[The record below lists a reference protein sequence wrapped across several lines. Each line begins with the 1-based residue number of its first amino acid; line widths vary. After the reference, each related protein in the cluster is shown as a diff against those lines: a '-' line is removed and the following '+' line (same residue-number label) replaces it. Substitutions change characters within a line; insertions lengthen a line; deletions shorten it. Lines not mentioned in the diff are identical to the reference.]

1 MFVSAAVARCTGTSP
16 ADSGRSSGLQAYFQD
31 SVNALLSSCFD
42 AAAAPLRPIRVLV
55 TADYAVPA
63 SIVAQL
69 YTANTGI
76 SASVQSVAYSDLAF
90 TLRQGL
96 NMTGDTTA
104 ASSLYDLVMFSSS
117 MMGELGSAG
126 ALEDLRPWILGD
138 TEQSLPLCSTMPSCR
153 KGLSWS
159 DLGPYDNTVSPMYQQ
174 QVVGVPWTETPFLMY
189 VNWHLLSS
197 VYNISRPAKAEVGR
211 LPFYPDTWQELLAV
225 MRRVNAT
232 ASDPVTGK
240 PHHALC
246 MRYNSDTSYLLHA
259 VMASMMQTQGYRQGY
274 IYDPLTLQPLTNTTA
289 MQQALRI
296 VWELTSFVRG
306 FDTAVDS
313 IDMAQCAIALAGAS
327 VFKSLNPVHSNAQF
341 MGQLAMSP
349 LPASTEVLDR
359 STMQLVPCTAQ
370 LCNSQRSSQLG
381 GQLANLSP
389 SRYQP
394 SLFLGMSATVPRQMQ
409 SAVFNF
415 MAGVSGPNMTKGD
428 PLDQPGLTS
437 WQQNGY
443 NYNDVLAY
451 DKALA
456 AILQLPGT
464 AMDCRVADKLDPMQ
478 HMNSALYALVGCSA
492 PQVRPTLTQ
501 TPSGPG
507 QAPPQYQ
514 GNLKAHNIRPHH
526 SQSWPW
532 PVPRSAGS
540 PADFAAA
547 MGSMTSG
554 LASVSPKPRP
564 GAAAC
569 PQALCCSA
577 ACLPLLIVQLD
588 KVEAGST
595 WHGAPSLGS
604 REVAIITSVSVVV
617 CCLVVALLAALAAH
631 WRRSARLQRS
641 LLGHVLPPAAGPKA
655 TLVITDVQGSSRLWE
670 VLPAGVM
677 EASMKAH
684 DNLVRGLALHNTGY
698 EFGTEGDSF
707 LLCFHS
713 PEAAVTF
720 AMQLQDGLLQGT
732 QWLPELLAAG
742 SPAQPLHLAP
752 VQPGSHAPLH
762 ALSTCTSPASSTRL
776 VPHLRSDRPSRLKRV
791 HSLILQLAHGASAQL
806 GRHRAKSQ
814 PMSLGSFVGLGR
826 ETGAVAVSGQPAP
839 HINPVFSFMPD
850 TPEPEPGPASPT
862 PSQAAPPTQ
871 SRGSRDARGALWC
884 ATEPVGVMG
893 QGLAGSSRGRLMPLA
908 GASAAAAPIT
918 NPVEGLLGLL
928 AHLAWSNTG
937 QRTHQPTSST
947 LDSSAA
953 TEVGGRDMDEAAA
966 ASAAQG
972 RVVWQRLCELYREVE
987 QEAPAAL
994 CVLAG
999 LRVRVGLHSGLA
1011 ANEVLVQSR
1020 MGASSTTYG
1029 GAALALAKAVQA
1041 CAHGGQV
1048 ALSADTF
1055 LKLLLL
1061 RLLPG
1066 VLLQLPMEELR
1077 AAGISVVHMGQHL
1090 VALGEGKPDTALD
1103 LYCATLHA
1111 PAHAHRLWAL
1121 GPLSW
1126 AATAFM
1132 SVAGLAHV
1140 RAWDADL
1147 AQRCLSLYHLASQ
1160 HAMQHVTG
1168 PQLPVGYLVSSVD
1181 ADGMVVAAFPSS
1193 LQCLHWALLTLN
1205 TCKDLDWPQALLD
1218 NPLGEEM
1225 AIRRYGH
1232 AGDAFDGRPA
1242 LATADASN
1250 TIADN
1255 GDGSVEESVRP
1266 TATADGLAR
1275 TSRASVPQYRTVRL
1289 LRGLRLKVGVDVGE
1303 VACDLTPA
1311 NGRFNYRGRC
1321 LNRAARINSIAETG
1335 QASSQHT
1342 RQQQSL
1348 VAMVWCSEA
1357 AWADA
1362 RVSLQPEE
1370 ACSPAPGSAAA
1381 GSAVRPVSA
1390 ASWSAQGCMQ
1400 DSLKQPAKSVHSA
1413 TAAGKQGIHS
1423 QHLTLPLRPQA
1434 VAAACPAPGPA
1445 SLDVSAAV
1453 PCPHMELDTEQQQ
1466 QLAVQWRAVQ
1476 QQQLHGSTQPS
1487 AVAPD
1492 GSQAAA
1498 GLLLAQGQPV
1508 VLPGLLPALVAQPLG
1523 EFELRGIP
1531 GQVALLQVAL
1541 APHSSKAQL
1550 SASHRLGLTAPGLRL
1565 SKGAAAV
1572 NS

>member
-1 MFVSAAVARCTGTSP
+1 
-16 ADSGRSSGLQAYFQD
+16 
-31 SVNALLSSCFD
+31 
-42 AAAAPLRPIRVLV
+42 
-55 TADYAVPA
+55 
-63 SIVAQL
+63 
-69 YTANTGI
+69 
-76 SASVQSVAYSDLAF
+76 
-90 TLRQGL
+90 
-96 NMTGDTTA
+96 
-104 ASSLYDLVMFSSS
+104 
-117 MMGELGSAG
+117 
-126 ALEDLRPWILGD
+126 
-138 TEQSLPLCSTMPSCR
+138 
-153 KGLSWS
+153 
-159 DLGPYDNTVSPMYQQ
+159 
-174 QVVGVPWTETPFLMY
+174 
-189 VNWHLLSS
+189 
-197 VYNISRPAKAEVGR
+197 
-211 LPFYPDTWQELLAV
+211 
-225 MRRVNAT
+225 
-232 ASDPVTGK
+232 
-240 PHHALC
+240 
-246 MRYNSDTSYLLHA
+246 
-259 VMASMMQTQGYRQGY
+259 
-274 IYDPLTLQPLTNTTA
+274 
-289 MQQALRI
+289 
-296 VWELTSFVRG
+296 
-306 FDTAVDS
+306 
-313 IDMAQCAIALAGAS
+313 
-327 VFKSLNPVHSNAQF
+327 
-341 MGQLAMSP
+341 
-349 LPASTEVLDR
+349 
-359 STMQLVPCTAQ
+359 
-370 LCNSQRSSQLG
+370 
-381 GQLANLSP
+381 
-389 SRYQP
+389 
-394 SLFLGMSATVPRQMQ
+394 
-409 SAVFNF
+409 
-415 MAGVSGPNMTKGD
+415 
-428 PLDQPGLTS
+428 
-437 WQQNGY
+437 
-443 NYNDVLAY
+443 
-451 DKALA
+451 
-456 AILQLPGT
+456 
-464 AMDCRVADKLDPMQ
+464 
-478 HMNSALYALVGCSA
+478 
-492 PQVRPTLTQ
+492 
-501 TPSGPG
+501 
-507 QAPPQYQ
+507 
-514 GNLKAHNIRPHH
+514 
-526 SQSWPW
+526 
-532 PVPRSAGS
+532 
-540 PADFAAA
+540 
-547 MGSMTSG
+547 
-554 LASVSPKPRP
+554 
-564 GAAAC
+564 
-569 PQALCCSA
+569 
-577 ACLPLLIVQLD
+577 
-588 KVEAGST
+588 
-595 WHGAPSLGS
+595 
-604 REVAIITSVSVVV
+604 
-617 CCLVVALLAALAAH
+617 
-631 WRRSARLQRS
+631 
-641 LLGHVLPPAAGPKA
+641 
-655 TLVITDVQGSSRLWE
+655 
-670 VLPAGVM
+670 
-677 EASMKAH
+677 MKAH

-720 AMQLQDGLLQGT
+720 AMQLQVGRRDGLLKGT

-762 ALSTCTSPASSTRL
+762 ALSTCTLLGSSTRL
-776 VPHLRSDRPSRLKRV
+776 APHLRSDRPSRPQRV
-791 HSLILQLAHGASAQL
+791 HSLMMQLALGASAQL

-814 PMSLGSFVGLGR
+814 PMSLGSFVGPGR

-937 QRTHQPTSST
+937 QRTRQPTSST

-1029 GAALALAKAVQA
+1029 GAALALAKAVQV
-1041 CAHGGQV
+1041 QV
-1048 ALSADTF
+1048 KKTQPVLMAVRSPSVLTLSS
-1055 LKLLLL
+1055 
-1061 RLLPG
+1061 RLLPR

-1121 GPLSW
+1121 GPLRTVRQLQPGVLHAPHSW

-1160 HAMQHVTG
+1160 YAMQHVTG

-1193 LQCLHWALLTLN
+1193 LQCLHWALLTLS

-1232 AGDAFDGRPA
+1232 AGDAFEGRPA

-1266 TATADGLAR
+1266 TATAGGLAR

-1335 QASSQHT
+1335 Q
-1342 RQQQSL
+1342 
-1348 VAMVWCSEA
+1348 VWCSEA

-1381 GSAVRPVSA
+1381 GSAVRSVSA

-1413 TAAGKQGIHS
+1413 TAAAKRGIHS

-1453 PCPHMELDTEQQQ
+1453 PCPHMELDNEQQQ

-1476 QQQLHGSTQPS
+1476 QQQLHGSMQPS
-1487 AVAPD
+1487 GVAPD

-1550 SASHRLGLTAPGLRL
+1550 SASHRLGLTAPGLLL
-1565 SKGAAAV
+1565 SKGAAAF